1 MNDVFSNEIE
11 RALEVL
17 RSGGVIL
24 YPTDT
29 IWGIGCDATNKE
41 AITRIYKIKEREDSK
56 SMIILVADE
65 NDILKHVAA
74 PHPEVFDF
82 IEKQDRPTTIIFEQ
96 AIGLPANLL
105 AADGSIG
112 IRMVKD
118 EFCRHLIKRLRHP
131 IVSTSA
137 NISGTASPANF
148 NEVSP
153 EIQKRVDHIVRW
165 RQEEKASAQPSRII
179 KWNNNGQHFVLRG

>member
-1 MNDVFSNEIE
+1 MDDVFSNEIE

-17 RSGGVIL
+17 RSGGIIL

-29 IWGIGCDATNKE
+29 IWGIGCDAKNKE
-41 AITRIYKIKEREDSK
+41 AIARIYKIKEREDSK

-65 NDILKHVAA
+65 KDILKHVAA

-105 AADGSIG
+105 ASDGSIG

-148 NEVSP
+148 DEVSP
-153 EIQKRVDHIVRW
+153 EIRKRVDHIVKW

-179 KWNNNGQHFVLRG
+179 KWNNNGEHFVLRG